1 MKTTVKHF
9 DKWDIVVIQGK
20 FVLKHFAQIKK
31 ILGTLEQSEHPF
43 IAFDFSM
50 LTHMDSSAIT
60 LIVNYHQKLT
70 SKKGR
75 LVLFG
80 ANNDITGILNMVG
93 LDLAVPV
100 FKTIDDF
107 ELSVRMNNI

>member
-1 MKTTVKHF
+1 MKISVQSF
-9 DKWDIVVIQGK
+9 DAWRIVAMEGK

-31 ILGTLEQSEHPF
+31 SLGSLEQTEGPLV
-43 IAFDFSM
+43 ALDFSG

-60 LIVNYHQKLT
+60 LIVNYRQKLA
-70 SKKGR
+70 SKNGK

-80 ANNDITGILNMVG
+80 ANNDITGILSMVG

-100 FKTIDDF
+100 FKTAGDF
-107 ELSVRMNNI
+107 ELGVRMNNI